1 MSRIYRVFDIVAG
14 AVYLVRA
21 RSQSQAIRHVVA
33 DRFAA
38 RVADQETIVE
48 MLTAGGV
55 VLDATRDPEPAEAT
69 QD

>member
-33 DRFAA
+33 DQFAA

-48 MLTAGGV
+48 MLTAGSV
-55 VLDATRDPEPAEAT
+55 VLDATRDPEPAEAL